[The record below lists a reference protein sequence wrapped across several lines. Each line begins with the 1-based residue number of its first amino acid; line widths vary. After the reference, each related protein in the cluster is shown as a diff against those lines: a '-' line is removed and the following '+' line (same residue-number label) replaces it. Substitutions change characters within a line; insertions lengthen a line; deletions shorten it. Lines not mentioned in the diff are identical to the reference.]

1 MAKSSDQI
9 KKTQDSMNTER
20 TRIHEVLE
28 QLITRINKERD
39 DQEERGTK
47 RLRELGEADAARRRA
62 ARKAEQDEEKIAR
75 AIVE

>member
-1 MAKSSDQI
+1 
-9 KKTQDSMNTER
+9 MNTER

-62 ARKAEQDEEKIAR
+62 ARKAE
-75 AIVE
+75 

>member
-1 MAKSSDQI
+1 MS
-9 KKTQDSMNTER
+9 TER